1 MSGIVGSKFNHRGSG
16 IVAQL
21 GTDGQ
26 HLLSSGAGVAAE
38 YETVAAATTDLNP
51 VRQDIATLALRQA
64 VNENKAA
71 FNLPATFIDQFED
84 DTGFGSE
91 TTGDRNSQEYWSP
104 VTASA
109 GGVKDDA
116 WSGEGWSYTTTW
128 NVGVNVSAMQN
139 DSGGGSYVHWASV
152 PVNTIWDLKSSKAV
166 LGTRF
171 YNNCSSACMTTYTV
185 ATSPDNVTFTT
196 QTGQQDGTGSHTA
209 APNQGATGGV
219 WTKFLFTSGGT
230 ETPVSARYIKTT
242 WTGSSGGNGNMGL
255 LRQHIY
261 KENIS
266 VNATGTLIGVAN
278 VPGSAQTKVSGVALY
293 KNDEGTATIGTD
305 LKIYATCNGGTNWT
319 EMGYT
324 TVTPTFSSG
333 IIMLK
338 LDETTCTEG
347 SDVRYK
353 AVWANQSDGSKET
366 SLHGI
371 ALNY

>member
-1 MSGIVGSKFNHRGSG
+1 
-16 IVAQL
+16 
-21 GTDGQ
+21 
-26 HLLSSGAGVAAE
+26 
-38 YETVAAATTDLNP
+38 
-51 VRQDIATLALRQA
+51 
-64 VNENKAA
+64 
-71 FNLPATFIDQFED
+71 
-84 DTGFGSE
+84 
-91 TTGDRNSQEYWSP
+91 
-104 VTASA
+104 
-109 GGVKDDA
+109 
-116 WSGEGWSYTTTW
+116 
-128 NVGVNVSAMQN
+128 
-139 DSGGGSYVHWASV
+139 
-152 PVNTIWDLKSSKAV
+152 
-166 LGTRF
+166 
-171 YNNCSSACMTTYTV
+171 
-185 ATSPDNVTFTT
+185 
-196 QTGQQDGTGSHTA
+196 
-209 APNQGATGGV
+209 
-219 WTKFLFTSGGT
+219 
-230 ETPVSARYIKTT
+230 
-242 WTGSSGGNGNMGL
+242 MGL